1 MTTLEVPP
9 APEDSS
15 SRAAGPL
22 QVLIDA
28 RHLAVR
34 AIRESTRQPGVEIT
48 NVFIPLFFLAVS
60 TGAIANFSERGFGV
74 ENYLAFQ
81 LPVAVLQAVAGS
93 SAASGIAIV
102 LDMERGYFDKLLLTP
117 ASRWSLII
125 GRVWADAVRAIFFA
139 TIMLVAALIAGS
151 GMATGVPG
159 AILILIIAGLFGGA
173 YSGIGIFIAMRT
185 GNAQA
190 AQAGFLL
197 FFPLLFM
204 APAFAPLAV
213 FDDWLR
219 IIATINPVTYIMEGM
234 RGLVMEGYAW
244 PVTEGG
250 QIVFGPDGLPMTKD
264 PPALHWAF
272 VSLAGFSAFTLTI
285 AALALRSRTRAD

>member
-1 MTTLEVPP
+1 MTTAETPSPVPT
-9 APEDSS
+9 S
-15 SRAAGPL
+15 AAQESGPL
-22 QVLIDA
+22 RVLIDA
-28 RHLAVR
+28 RYLAMR
-34 AIRESTRQPGVEIT
+34 AIRESLRQPGVEVT
-48 NVFIPLFFLAVS
+48 NIFIPLFFLAVS

-139 TIMLVAALIAGS
+139 TIMLVAALAAGS
-151 GMATGVPG
+151 GMASGIPG
-159 AILILIIAGLFGGA
+159 AILILVIAGLFGGA

-234 RGLVMEGYAW
+234 RGLVMEGYGW

-250 QIVFGPDGLPMTKD
+250 QMVFGPDGRPLTKD

-272 VSLAGFSAFTLTI
+272 VSLAGFSAVTMTL
-285 AALALRSRTRAD
+285 AVLALRARTRAD

>member
-1 MTTLEVPP
+1 M
-9 APEDSS
+9 
-15 SRAAGPL
+15 
-22 QVLIDA
+22 LI
-28 RHLAVR
+28 
-34 AIRESTRQPGVEIT
+34 
-48 NVFIPLFFLAVS
+48 
-60 TGAIANFSERGFGV
+60 
-74 ENYLAFQ
+74 
-81 LPVAVLQAVAGS
+81 
-93 SAASGIAIV
+93 
-102 LDMERGYFDKLLLTP
+102 
-117 ASRWSLII
+117 
-125 GRVWADAVRAIFFA
+125 
-139 TIMLVAALIAGS
+139 AALVAGS
-151 GMATGVPG
+151 GMASGVPG
-159 AILILIIAGLFGGA
+159 AFLILVIAGLFGGA

-250 QIVFGPDGLPMTKD
+250 QIVFGDDGLPKTKD

-272 VSLAGFSAFTLTI
+272 VSLAGFSAVTMTL
-285 AALALRSRTRAD
+285 AVLAPPSPHPRRLSNPARRLSLPSELTDQNLEGSRCLGFIQGTDGSSRPRRPPRSPH

>member
-1 MTTLEVPP
+1 M
-9 APEDSS
+9 S
-15 SRAAGPL
+15 AAQAQSPYASASAETGPIA
-22 QVLIDA
+22 VLLHA
-28 RHLAVR
+28 RYLAGR
-34 AIRESTRQPGVEIT
+34 AIRESVRQPGVEIT

-117 ASRWSLII
+117 ASRWAIII
-125 GRVWADAVRAIFFA
+125 GRVWADAVRAVFFA
-139 TIMLVAALIAGS
+139 SIMLIAALVAGS

-159 AILILIIAGLFGGA
+159 AILILVIAGLFGGA

-250 QIVFGPDGLPMTKD
+250 QILFGPDGLPMTKD

-272 VSLAGFSAFTLTI
+272 VSLAGFSAVTLTL
-285 AALALRSRTRAD
+285 AVLALRARTRAD

>member
-1 MTTLEVPP
+1 MTTAQPP
-9 APEDSS
+9 IELQTSA
-15 SRAAGPL
+15 SRDAGPL
-22 QVLIDA
+22 QVLTDA

-34 AIRESTRQPGVEIT
+34 AIRESVRQPGVEIT

-139 TIMLVAALIAGS
+139 TIMLVAALVAGS

-250 QIVFGPDGLPMTKD
+250 QIVFGPDGLPLTKD

>member
-1 MTTLEVPP
+1 MSAIEASDRPQES
-9 APEDSS
+9 A
-15 SRAAGPL
+15 SRESGPL
-22 QVLIDA
+22 RVLTDA
-28 RHLAVR
+28 RYLAAR
-34 AIRESTRQPGVEIT
+34 AIRESLRQPGVEVT
-48 NVFIPLFFLAVS
+48 NIFIPLFFLAVS
-60 TGAIANFSERGFGV
+60 TGAIANFSQRGFGV
-74 ENYLAFQ
+74 DNYLAFQ

-93 SAASGIAIV
+93 SSASGIAIV

-139 TIMLVAALIAGS
+139 TIMLIAALIAGS
-151 GMATGVPG
+151 GMASGVGG
-159 AILILIIAGLFGGA
+159 AIVILIIAGLFGGA

-219 IIATINPVTYIMEGM
+219 WVATVNPVTYIMEGM
-234 RGLVMEGYAW
+234 RGLVMEGYSW

-250 QIVFGPDGLPMTKD
+250 EIVFGPDGLPETKD
-264 PPALHWAF
+264 APALHWAF
-272 VSLAGFSAFTLTI
+272 VSLAGFSVFTLTI
-285 AALALRSRTRAD
+285 ASLALRARTRAD

>member
-1 MTTLEVPP
+1 MSAVE
-9 APEDSS
+9 APGRPQTS
-15 SRAAGPL
+15 AAQESGPL
-22 QVLIDA
+22 RILTDA
-28 RHLAVR
+28 RYLAAR
-34 AIRESTRQPGVEIT
+34 AIRESLRQPGVEVT
-48 NVFIPLFFLAVS
+48 NIFIPLFFLAVS

-93 SAASGIAIV
+93 SSASGIAIV

-139 TIMLVAALIAGS
+139 SIMLIAALVAGS
-151 GMATGVPG
+151 GMASGVPG
-159 AILILIIAGLFGGA
+159 AILILVIAGLFGGA

-250 QIVFGPDGLPMTKD
+250 QIVFGPDGLPQTKD
-264 PPALHWAF
+264 PPALYWAF
-272 VSLAGFSAFTLTI
+272 VSLAGFSVFTLTI

>member
-1 MTTLEVPP
+1 MTTAEAPP
-9 APEDSS
+9 PTSLSAPPE
-15 SRAAGPL
+15 AGPL
-22 QVLIDA
+22 SVLLHA
-28 RHLAVR
+28 RYLAGR
-34 AIRESTRQPGVEIT
+34 AIRESLRQPGVEIT

-60 TGAIANFSERGFGV
+60 TGAIANFSQRGFGV

-93 SAASGIAIV
+93 SSASGIAIV

-117 ASRWSLII
+117 ASRWALII

-139 TIMLVAALIAGS
+139 SIMLIAALVAGS
-151 GMATGVPG
+151 GMASGVGG
-159 AILILIIAGLFGGA
+159 AILILVIAGLFGGA

-244 PVTEGG
+244 PVTENG
-250 QIVFGPDGLPMTKD
+250 QIVFGPDGLPLTKD
-264 PPALHWAF
+264 PPALYWAF
-272 VSLAGFSAFTLTI
+272 VSLAGFSVFTLTI
-285 AALALRSRTRAD
+285 AALALRARTRAD

>member
-1 MTTLEVPP
+1 MTTAQTP
-9 APEDSS
+9 AELPSSS
-15 SRAAGPL
+15 SRDAGPL
-22 QVLIDA
+22 RVLTDA
-28 RHLAVR
+28 RYLAMR
-34 AIRESTRQPGVEIT
+34 AIRESVRQPGVEIT

-117 ASRWSLII
+117 ASRWALII
-125 GRVWADAVRAIFFA
+125 GRVWADAVRAVFFA
-139 TIMLVAALIAGS
+139 TIMLVAALVAGS
-151 GMATGVPG
+151 GMATGVGG
-159 AILILIIAGLFGGA
+159 AVLILIIAGLFGGA

-250 QIVFGPDGLPMTKD
+250 QIVFGPDGVPLTKD

-272 VSLAGFSAFTLTI
+272 VSLAGFSVFTLTI
-285 AALALRSRTRAD
+285 ASLALRARTRAD

>member
-1 MTTLEVPP
+1 MSAVQ
-9 APEDSS
+9 APG
-15 SRAAGPL
+15 RAQTSAAQESGPL
-22 QVLIDA
+22 RILTDA
-28 RHLAVR
+28 RYLAAR
-34 AIRESTRQPGVEIT
+34 AIRESLRQPGVEVT
-48 NVFIPLFFLAVS
+48 NIFIPLFFLAVS

-93 SAASGIAIV
+93 SSASGIAIV

-139 TIMLVAALIAGS
+139 SIMLIAALVAGS
-151 GMATGVPG
+151 GMASGVGG
-159 AILILIIAGLFGGA
+159 AILILVIAGLFGGA

-250 QIVFGPDGLPMTKD
+250 QIVFGPDGLPLTKD

>member
-1 MTTLEVPP
+1 MTTAQ
-9 APEDSS
+9 APVELPSS
-15 SRAAGPL
+15 ASRESGPL
-22 QVLIDA
+22 RVLTDA
-28 RHLAVR
+28 RYLAMR
-34 AIRESTRQPGVEIT
+34 AIRESLRQPGVEIT
-48 NVFIPLFFLAVS
+48 NIFIPLFFLAVS

-74 ENYLAFQ
+74 DNYLAFQ

-93 SAASGIAIV
+93 SSASGIAIV

-139 TIMLVAALIAGS
+139 SIMLIAALVAGS
-151 GMATGVPG
+151 GMATGVGG
-159 AILILIIAGLFGGA
+159 AILILVIAGLFGGA

-250 QIVFGPDGLPMTKD
+250 QILFGDDGRPLTKD

-285 AALALRSRTRAD
+285 AALALRARTRAD

>member
-1 MTTLEVPP
+1 MSAAAPP
-9 APEDSS
+9 DRVMAPVAPD
-15 SRAAGPL
+15 AGVFD
-22 QVLIDA
+22 VLLHA
-28 RHLAVR
+28 RYLAGR
-34 AIRESTRQPGVEIT
+34 AIRESLRQPGVEVT
-48 NVFIPLFFLAVS
+48 NIFIPLFFLAVS
-60 TGAIANFSERGFGV
+60 TGAIANFSGRGFGV

-125 GRVWADAVRAIFFA
+125 GRVWADAIRAVFFA
-139 TIMLVAALIAGS
+139 GIMLIAALLAGS
-151 GMATGVPG
+151 GMASGVLG
-159 AILILIIAGLFGGA
+159 VVVILIIAGLFGGA

-204 APAFAPLAV
+204 APAFAPLEV
-213 FDDWLR
+213 FDDWLKW
-219 IIATINPVTYIMEGM
+219 IATVNPVTYIMEGM
-234 RGLVMEGYAW
+234 RGLVIEGYGW
-244 PVTEGG
+244 PVVENG
-250 QIVFGPDGLPMTKD
+250 QLMFGADGEPLTK
-264 PPALHWAF
+264 PAPGLHWAF

-285 AALALRSRTRAD
+285 AALALRARTRAD

>member
-1 MTTLEVPP
+1 MSVQ
-9 APEDSS
+9 APRSQFRTAS
-15 SRAAGPL
+15 QRGGPL
-22 QVLIDA
+22 RVLIDA
-28 RHLAVR
+28 RYLAAR
-34 AIRESTRQPGVEIT
+34 AIRESLRQPGVEIT

-93 SAASGIAIV
+93 SSASGIAIV

-117 ASRWSLII
+117 ASRWAFII

-139 TIMLVAALIAGS
+139 TIMLIAALVAGS
-151 GMATGVPG
+151 GMATGVWG
-159 AILILIIAGLFGGA
+159 AIVILIIAGLFGGA

-213 FDDWLR
+213 FDDWLYW
-219 IIATINPVTYIMEGM
+219 IATLNPVTYIMEGM
-234 RGLVMEGYAW
+234 RQLVIDNYGWLVVENGV
-244 PVTEGG
+244 PVIGA
-250 QIVFGPDGLPMTKD
+250 DGMPSYDD
-264 PPALHWAF
+264 PPALYWAF
-272 VSLAGFSAFTLTI
+272 VSLAGFAVFTMTI
-285 AALALRSRTRAD
+285 AALALRARTRAA

>member
-1 MTTLEVPP
+1 VSTASARSGPP
-9 APEDSS
+9 VSLSQD
-15 SRAAGPL
+15 AGPL
-22 QVLIDA
+22 DVLLHA
-28 RHLAVR
+28 RYLAGR
-34 AIRESTRQPGVEIT
+34 AIRESLRQPGVEIT

-60 TGAIANFSERGFGV
+60 TGAIAGFSERGFGV
-74 ENYLAFQ
+74 QNYLAFQ

-117 ASRWSLII
+117 ASRWSIII
-125 GRVWADAVRAIFFA
+125 GRVSADAVRAVFFA
-139 TIMLVAALIAGS
+139 SLMLIAALIAGS

-159 AILILIIAGLFGGA
+159 AILILVIAGLFGGA

-219 IIATINPVTYIMEGM
+219 WIATVNPVTYIMEGM
-234 RGLVMEGYAW
+234 RGLVMENYGW

-250 QIVFGPDGLPMTKD
+250 QMVFGDDGRPLTQD
-264 PPALHWAF
+264 PPGLHWAF
-272 VSLAGFSAFTLTI
+272 VSLAGFSVFTLTI
-285 AALALRSRTRAD
+285 ASLALRSRTRAD

>member
-1 MTTLEVPP
+1 MTTAQ
-9 APEDSS
+9 APSELQTSA
-15 SRAAGPL
+15 SREAGPL
-22 QVLIDA
+22 QVLTDA

-34 AIRESTRQPGVEIT
+34 AIRESVRQPGVEIT

-139 TIMLVAALIAGS
+139 TIMLVAALVAGS

-250 QIVFGPDGLPMTKD
+250 QIVFGPDGLPLTKD

-272 VSLAGFSAFTLTI
+272 VSLAGFSAITLTI